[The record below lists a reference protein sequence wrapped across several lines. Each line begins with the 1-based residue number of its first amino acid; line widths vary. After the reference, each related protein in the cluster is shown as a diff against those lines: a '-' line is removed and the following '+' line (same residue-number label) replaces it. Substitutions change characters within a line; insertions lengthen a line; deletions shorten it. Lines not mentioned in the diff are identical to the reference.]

1 MEKLMRLGFIVLM
14 FISDRNLAETS
25 PIRFTHLST
34 QQGLSN
40 NFISSICQ
48 DREGFLWFG
57 TADGLNKFDGYQFT
71 KFQFDPRAGSNT
83 LKHTIITD
91 VHQDHKGRLWVAT
104 MGGGLHQVD
113 NRTGKVTVY
122 NHPLKLSYY
131 WDVIFNLFED
141 RQGILW
147 LGTPLGLLR
156 FDPVTKN
163 FTKYP
168 MERVNHIIGQSAN
181 GDLLVEVKS
190 RGKLF
195 RFNRQS
201 GRFSPILIQL
211 PKLRHNP
218 KVWRRAAS
226 GRQFALPYQR
236 DKPVSPYAF
245 LLDKGGQLWI
255 GTEGDGLFWAKMT
268 GDTLRPVAYNP
279 KGLVYQAIYES
290 GLYEDNAGFLWVCS
304 PDGLQRIHP
313 ETHELVNY
321 QSDGIQP
328 GSLSS
333 NDVHAILRDRTGN
346 IWIGT
351 DNGVDQLLAHPKPF
365 QTYPARIPQNQVRL
379 PAHNFQAVLQ
389 DHTGTIWLG
398 SIQKGLYR
406 WVPSNQKLEHI
417 PANPSDPNRL
427 ASDGV
432 STLFEDRAGQV
443 WVSTKEALH
452 LLDRVR
458 GTFTRFPTQVPAM
471 CIDQG
476 ADGRLWI
483 GGSVGLKGAIGC
495 LDLATGKFRY
505 YTRDVLR
512 PKSEATLTPNRTL
525 SHFLILDVLA
535 SRTGTIWIATAR
547 GLNRLD
553 PATGTFTYYQA
564 GQEYSPGKLTDNWVR
579 ALYEDGQG
587 MLWIGTNHGGLN
599 RFDPRTARFSYF
611 GTKDGLPSNRV
622 VSIAP
627 DNLGNLWLGTGHG
640 ISRFNPSA
648 RNFRNFDAADGLPD
662 NEFNLGSVH
671 SANGRLLFGS
681 INGAVGF
688 HASQI
693 KENNVLPKVYL
704 TGLTVQQERRP
715 VPQGALEL
723 PHEGNSISFEF
734 VALNYDTPEKNQYAF
749 QLTGLDRD
757 WIYCGSQRFAR
768 YTNLEPGTYTFRVKA
783 SNNDGMWN
791 QTGASLQVIILPP
804 WWETGWAY
812 AGYAAILCMLIW
824 LARRNLINRERLRSE
839 LKLER
844 LTAEKM
850 QELDAL
856 KSDFFANLSHE
867 FRTPLSL
874 IKAANDSLHQQHGTD
889 MHNSHY
895 QLIERQAGHL
905 LNMVNQILDLSRLE
919 SGKLALVPQSVN
931 LSSFL
936 LQLSRSFVPLFESR
950 NLTFRYTVPMQTLWV
965 SVDQDKLSGIISNL
979 LTNATKFTPN
989 GGQVQFSALV
999 DDRQSDKISL
1009 RFVVQDT
1016 GIGIPD
1022 NQLPHIF
1029 DRFFQADGSA
1039 TRSYEGTGIGL
1050 ALVKE
1055 LVALHRGVIDV
1066 ESDVGKGTTFTVQLT
1081 FTSVDPDLQANPTV
1095 PSEAHRP
1102 YVQPVQHGQPQSAAQ
1117 RARLLIIEDHPDL
1130 RSFLV
1135 DCFAENYDTIAVD
1148 NGSDG
1153 FEQAI
1158 TQFPDLIISDVM
1170 MPGINGMELCR
1181 RLKTDERTSH
1191 IPIVLLTAKAAAES
1205 KRAGLQTG
1213 ADEYLTKPFDRQELL
1228 LRVENLL
1235 ESRRKL
1241 RDRFSKQ
1248 LLVQPAEVTVNSTD
1262 ERFLQQVFTVLET
1275 NLSDASF
1282 DVAAFSIQMAISQTH
1297 LHRKL
1302 TALVGQS
1309 ANELIRSFR
1318 LKRAASLLIQQH
1330 GNVSEIAFMVGFTN
1344 PNYFAK
1350 CFRDQF
1356 GQTPTAYA
1364 RLHSP
1369 AQAKK

>member
-1 MEKLMRLGFIVLM
+1 
-14 FISDRNLAETS
+14 
-25 PIRFTHLST
+25 
-34 QQGLSN
+34 
-40 NFISSICQ
+40 
-48 DREGFLWFG
+48 
-57 TADGLNKFDGYQFT
+57 
-71 KFQFDPRAGSNT
+71 
-83 LKHTIITD
+83 
-91 VHQDHKGRLWVAT
+91 

-113 NRTGKVTVY
+113 KRNGKVIAY
-122 NHPLKLSYY
+122 NQHSDLSYY
-131 WDVIFNLFED
+131 WNVIFNLFED

-156 FDPVTKN
+156 FDPLTKN
-163 FTKYP
+163 FIQYP
-168 MERVNHIIGQSAN
+168 MERVNHIVGQN
-181 GDLLVEVKS
+181 KQGDLLVEVKS

-195 RFNRQS
+195 RFDPKS
-201 GRFSPILIQL
+201 GHFSPIIIDL
-211 PKLRHNP
+211 PKLTHNP
-218 KVWRRAAS
+218 NVWRRAAS

-236 DKPVSPYAF
+236 DKPISPYAF
-245 LLDKGGQLWI
+245 LVNNAGELWI
-255 GTEGDGLFWAKMT
+255 GTENNGLFRVKLT
-268 GDTLRPVAYNP
+268 GDTLTPVAYNP
-279 KGLVYQAIYES
+279 GGRVHQAIYES
-290 GLYEDNAGFLWVCS
+290 GIIEDNGGFLWICS
-304 PDGLQRIHP
+304 PDGLQRINP
-313 ETHELVNY
+313 KNNELVNY
-321 QSDGIQP
+321 QSAGTQP
-328 GSLSS
+328 GSISS
-333 NDVHAILRDRTGN
+333 NDVRAVLRDWTGN
-346 IWIGT
+346 VWIGT
-351 DNGVDQLLAHPKPF
+351 DNGIDQLVAHPKPF
-365 QTYPARIPQNQVRL
+365 QTYPEQLFQGQARL
-379 PAHNFQAVLQ
+379 PEYNVQTILQ

-398 SIQKGLYR
+398 SLQKGLYR
-406 WVPSNQKLEHI
+406 WMPATKTLEHI
-417 PANPSDPNRL
+417 DANPEDPKRL
-427 ASDGV
+427 ASEGV

-443 WVSTKEALH
+443 WVSTKEAMH
-452 LLDRVR
+452 LLDRHS

-471 CIDQG
+471 CIDQS
-476 ADGRLWI
+476 ADGMLWI
-483 GGSVGLKGAIGC
+483 GGSIGLKGAIGR
-495 LDLATGKFRY
+495 LDPKTGQFQY
-505 YTRDVLR
+505 YTRNVLQ
-512 PKSEATLTPNRTL
+512 PKSEAGLAPKRTL
-525 SHFLILDVLA
+525 SHFLILDILA
-535 SRTGTIWIATAR
+535 SRTGAIWIATAR
-547 GLNRLD
+547 GLNRLN

-564 GQEYSPGKLTDNWVR
+564 GQNYSPGKLTDNWVR
-579 ALYEDGQG
+579 ALYEDGRG

-599 RFDPRTARFSYF
+599 LFDPRTARFSYF
-611 GTKDGLPSNRV
+611 TTKDGLPSNQV

-640 ISRFNPSA
+640 ISRFNPST

-693 KENNVLPKVYL
+693 KENTVLPKVYL

-734 VALNYDTPEKNQYAF
+734 VALNYDAPEKNQYAF
-749 QLTGLDRD
+749 QLVGLDRD
-757 WIYCGSQRFAR
+757 WIYCGTQRFAR
-768 YTNLEPGTYTFRVKA
+768 YTNLQPGTYTFRVKA
-783 SNNDGMWN
+783 SNNDGLWN

-804 WWETGWAY
+804 WWETRWAY
-812 AGYAAILCMLIW
+812 AGYAAILCMLVW

-844 LTAEKM
+844 LTAEKI

-874 IKAANDSLHQQHGTD
+874 IKAANDSLHQQLGKDIHKA
-889 MHNSHY
+889 HY
-895 QLIERQAGHL
+895 QLIEQQAGYL
-905 LNMVNQILDLSRLE
+905 LNMVNQLLDLSRLE
-919 SGKLALVPQSVN
+919 SGKLALAPQPVD

-965 SVDQDKLSGIISNL
+965 NVDQDKLSGIISNL
-979 LTNATKFTPN
+979 LTNAAKFTPN
-989 GGQVQFSALV
+989 GGQVQFSAIV
-999 DDRQSDKISL
+999 GDRQSDRIAL

-1029 DRFFQADGSA
+1029 DRFYQADGSA

-1055 LVALHRGVIDV
+1055 LVALHEGVIDV
-1066 ESDVGKGTTFTVQLT
+1066 ESEFGKGTTFTVQLAFAST
-1081 FTSVDPDLQANPTV
+1081 QPNHQADPTI
-1095 PSEAHRP
+1095 PSAA
-1102 YVQPVQHGQPQSAAQ
+1102 YLAYAQPVQYSRPQSAAQ
-1117 RARLLIIEDHPDL
+1117 KARLLIVEDHPDL

-1135 DCFAENYDTIAVD
+1135 ACFAENYDTIAVD

-1153 FEQAI
+1153 LEHAI
-1158 TQFPDLIISDVM
+1158 AQFPDLVISDVM
-1170 MPGINGMELCR
+1170 MPGINGLELCR

-1205 KRAGLQTG
+1205 KREGLQTG

-1228 LRVENLL
+1228 VRVENLL

-1262 ERFLQQVFTVLET
+1262 ERFLQQVFAVLET
-1275 NLSDASF
+1275 NLSDADF
-1282 DVAAFSIQMAISQTH
+1282 DVAAFSTQMAISQTH

-1302 TALVGQS
+1302 TALVDQS
-1309 ANELIRSFR
+1309 ANELIRTFR

-1364 RLHSP
+1364 RLLAP